1 MALVVKDRVRETTT
15 TTGTGS
21 VSLAGP
27 VTGFQSFSVIGDT
40 NTTYYAIVDA
50 ATGEWEVGIGTYT
63 LSGTT
68 LSRDTVLESSNSGAL
83 VPFIAGTKDVFCTYP
98 AETSV
103 SDGKTNVI
111 QVSSTDAALRITQTG
126 GGDALLVEDVTNPD
140 GSPFVIDATGQL
152 IRGYPSVLP
161 TVSNTGAA
169 STPSLQSMGNGQG
182 ASSVGLFNWSDA
194 TSGPYLNF
202 SKSKSGI
209 LGTHAAVVADDDL
222 GSIVFAGSDDAAFDS
237 AAFILSEVD
246 GTVASGSV
254 PGRLTFA
261 TTAVGGTSPTER
273 MRIDSSGNINIATTG
288 ARITGDFSNGTIG
301 NRVFFQ
307 SSTTNGNTIV
317 GFLPNGTATTGRL
330 NVFNSSSTTNYV
342 VGSLLASSSRVI
354 VSSEA
359 AGSATELPL
368 TFDTA
373 GSERMRIRS
382 DGNIGIGGEGAAS
395 VNFYNQANITG
406 GTTAYGNYTVS
417 SIQSDVT
424 SVAYGNRTALTTA
437 AASFTLGT
445 LNHYAATQTA
455 LGAGSTV
462 TNQYGFHAESSLN
475 DAINNYGFFSNIAA
489 ATGDWN
495 FYANGTAT
503 NYFAGSVGIGTDS
516 PDIKLDV
523 VGGTTSGAVDDTLL
537 LQGGVA
543 GVAGSGAALYLSGGG
558 GVARSV
564 EIAGINTNGAGN
576 AHAMT
581 FSTSASTAAPTERM
595 RIDSAGNVGI
605 GTTAPASRLHV
616 SNAGDVADNCFNVST
631 PANDNVLLGANLVVD
646 AAGTYTKPATSLSG
660 AGILFAGINNLNAY
674 GTISFLSA
682 PDTNTGSATPIT
694 QMIIDADG
702 NVGLKN
708 AVTAPIAPLH
718 IGLNEPGGEAIRLS
732 WNTGSTT
739 QAEASIGFGRSL
751 DAVYPNAAIAG
762 QETDTSDL
770 RGNLLFYTRDT
781 DTDVAPTERVRITN
795 TGNVGIGTTAPGALL
810 DVTASNNGLTSITA
824 NNALRFTDAD
834 ITTAANQPIGVIEF
848 YTSDT
853 SAGGTGVSAY
863 ILSAAAGTSGG
874 GDLRF
879 GTAGNTSSG
888 SPAERLRIVAADGT
902 LTSQPTYDNTAAGST
917 VVVTSAGL
925 IRRTSSSLKYKKD
938 VETLDYSL
946 ASNAIENLR
955 PVWYRT
961 KTAAGDDKETWSH
974 IGLIA
979 EEVHE
984 IEPRLVRYRTVE
996 VNTDEF
1002 GERVETP
1009 LEVPEPEDVDYG
1021 RLAVLLLA
1029 EVKTMK
1035 NEISTLKAEIA
1046 ALKGV

>member
-1 MALVVKDRVRETTT
+1 MRIDSS
-15 TTGTGS
+15 G
-21 VSLAGP
+21 
-27 VTGFQSFSVIGDT
+27 
-40 NTTYYAIVDA
+40 N
-50 ATGEWEVGIGTYT
+50 VGIGTT
-63 LSGTT
+63 APTELLSIRKNQASGTSILIENGLT
-68 LSRDTVLESSNSGAL
+68 DSSAYSTISAGSDVGNIVLNANSSLASTSALLGGGSGASL
-83 VPFIAGTKDVFCTYP
+83 YT
-98 AETSV
+98 TS
-103 SDGKTNVI
+103 G
-111 QVSSTDAALRITQTG
+111 
-126 GGDALLVEDVTNPD
+126 
-140 GSPFVIDATGQL
+140 F
-152 IRGYPSVLP
+152 
-161 TVSNTGAA
+161 SNG
-169 STPSLQSMGNGQG
+169 L
-182 ASSVGLFNWSDA
+182 SVGTF
-194 TSGPYLNF
+194 SGPLKF
-202 SKSKSGI
+202 
-209 LGTHAAVVADDDL
+209 
-222 GSIVFAGSDDAAFDS
+222 FAGSS
-237 AAFILSEVD
+237 
-246 GTVASGSV
+246 T
-254 PGRLTFA
+254 
-261 TTAVGGTSPTER
+261 TER
-273 MRIDSSGNINIATTG
+273 MRIDSS
-288 ARITGDFSNGTIG
+288 
-301 NRVFFQ
+301 
-307 SSTTNGNTIV
+307 
-317 GFLPNGTATTGRL
+317 
-330 NVFNSSSTTNYV
+330 
-342 VGSLLASSSRVI
+342 
-354 VSSEA
+354 
-359 AGSATELPL
+359 
-368 TFDTA
+368 
-373 GSERMRIRS
+373 
-382 DGNIGIGGEGAAS
+382 
-395 VNFYNQANITG
+395 
-406 GTTAYGNYTVS
+406 
-417 SIQSDVT
+417 
-424 SVAYGNRTALTTA
+424 
-437 AASFTLGT
+437 
-445 LNHYAATQTA
+445 
-455 LGAGSTV
+455 
-462 TNQYGFHAESSLN
+462 
-475 DAINNYGFFSNIAA
+475 
-489 ATGDWN
+489 
-495 FYANGTAT
+495 
-503 NYFAGSVGIGTDS
+503 
-516 PDIKLDV
+516 
-523 VGGTTSGAVDDTLL
+523 
-537 LQGGVA
+537 
-543 GVAGSGAALYLSGGG
+543 
-558 GVARSV
+558 
-564 EIAGINTNGAGN
+564 
-576 AHAMT
+576 
-581 FSTSASTAAPTERM
+581 
-595 RIDSAGNVGI
+595 GNVGI

-616 SNAGDVADNCFNVST
+616 SDAGSVADNCFNVST
-631 PANDNVLLGANLVVD
+631 PANDNVLVGANLVVD

-660 AGILFAGINNLNAY
+660 AGILFAGINNLNSY

-732 WNTGSTT
+732 WNTGATT

-781 DTDVAPTERVRITN
+781 DTDVAPTERLRIGSDGRIQINGGSAATSTLVGTSNTFPLNNATTAYQFRADATFGTANTSAIGFGSTYDLPATGAFTSSYHFYAGVIATGGATITN
-795 TGNVGIGTTAPGALL
+795 NYGLYITGQTVGTNIYGVYSDIDSGTNRYNFYANGTADNYFAGNVGIGTTAPGALL

-824 NNALRFTDAD
+824 NNALRFTDTD
-834 ITTAANQPIGVIEF
+834 TTTAANQPIGVIEF

-1035 NEISTLKAEIA
+1035 NEISNLKAEIA